1 MLSKAKDKCST
12 PYPMQEAQ
20 RRQHMPEDKISLL
33 TIFNGW
39 DGYQIS
45 LVRAIT
51 PLLSEQLAFRP
62 APHLRSAGELA
73 YHISKGRFNWFQR
86 TFRVSSAEPASLRLP
101 GGDEDAIKEQATE
114 LVKVLEATWQMIED
128 ALRHWTAADLAQ
140 TYPLSYQGIN
150 YALPH
155 QWILWRIMAHDLHH
169 GGELAFTLGMQNIAI
184 PELGDQGGHIIEP
197 PLAEPS

>member
-1 MLSKAKDKCST
+1 
-12 PYPMQEAQ
+12 
-20 RRQHMPEDKISLL
+20 MPEDKISLL

-45 LVRAIT
+45 LVRAIA
-51 PLLSEQLAFRP
+51 PLSREQLAFRP

-86 TFRVSSAEPASLRLP
+86 TFGIGSAVPASLVSAWES
-101 GGDEDAIKEQATE
+101 EDAIKEQATE

-128 ALRHWTAADLAQ
+128 ALRHWTVADLSQ
-140 TYPLSYQGIN
+140 TFPLSYQGIN
-150 YALPH
+150 YALPR

-184 PELGDQGGHIIEP
+184 PELGDEGGHITEP